1 MRPRR
6 PGSGKGAPRLAAVR
20 VLDSPDPWFGM
31 TYREDRD
38 TVAARLRE
46 LVARGDYP
54 PRLWASTNG
63 DPK

>member
-1 MRPRR
+1 MDE
-6 PGSGKGAPRLAAVR
+6 GVATVRL
-20 VLDSPDPWFGM
+20 LDSPDPWFGM

-54 PRLWASTNG
+54 PRLWA
-63 DPK
+63 